1 MRRVSGR
8 LQITVVGAASCDDAT
23 AALAREVGAEIAR
36 AGAVLLT
43 GGRGGVMA
51 AASAGA
57 RAAGGLVIGLLP
69 GTDAAASP
77 PNEHLDVALYTG
89 LHQAR
94 NQILVLSA
102 AAVVA
107 IGGGWGTLSEI
118 AFALKYRVPVVLV
131 ESWDLK
137 RPDGLS
143 DPLLFHARTPADAVA
158 IARQMAGRE
167 RAATG
172 GSG

>member
-1 MRRVSGR
+1 MRGMSSRVQ
-8 LQITVVGAASCDDAT
+8 LAVVGDAICEASV
-23 AALAREVGAEIAR
+23 AALAHEAGAEIAR

-57 RAAGGLVIGLLP
+57 RAEGGLAIGILP

-77 PNEHLDVALYTG
+77 PNPHLDVALYTG
-89 LHQAR
+89 LQQAR

-102 AAVVA
+102 DALVA

-118 AFALKYRVPVVLV
+118 AFALKYRVPVVLL
-131 ESWDLK
+131 ESWSLR

-143 DPLLFHARTPADAVA
+143 DPLLFHARTPRDAVLL
-158 IARQMAGRE
+158 ARHAAE
-167 RAATG
+167 RDRQPAAH
-172 GSG
+172 